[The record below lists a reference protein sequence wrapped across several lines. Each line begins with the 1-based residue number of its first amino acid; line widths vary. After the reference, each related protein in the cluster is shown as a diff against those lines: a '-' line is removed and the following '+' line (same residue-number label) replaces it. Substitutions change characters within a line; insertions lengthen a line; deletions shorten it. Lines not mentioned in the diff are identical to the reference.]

1 MADPQQVLAQR
12 VHDAIVASFGQEF
25 GDADP
30 LIRSSSFADFQA
42 NVALPLGKRLGR
54 APRQV
59 AGELVARLDVTD
71 MCAAPE
77 VSGPGFINFTLRDDW
92 IAAQASQM
100 LSDRRLG
107 LAPTASPQTVVV
119 EYSSPNVAKEMHVG
133 HLRTTI
139 VGDAIARVL
148 EFAGHRVIRDNHVG
162 DWGTPFGMLIEHL
175 LDVGEDSAEAALLMT
190 DPNAF
195 YQAARRKF
203 DTEPEFTERARSR
216 LVRLQAGDPDTM
228 VIWQRLV
235 DISREYLHQVYT
247 RLGVSLT
254 DDDIRGESFYNDML
268 ADTVSVL
275 EKQGIAVESEGALCA
290 FPAGFTGREG
300 RPLPLIIRKSDG
312 GYNYATTD
320 LAAVR
325 YRVDQLRCDR
335 SVYVVGSE
343 QALHFQMVF
352 AVARQAGWIPES
364 VSFEHAQI
372 GMVLGQ
378 DGNRLKTR
386 EGETPKLSDLLQEG
400 VDRARGIL
408 DELDA
413 AARFGEAELD
423 VVAEAVGIGAVKYA
437 DLSTARESAYLFDWD
452 RMISFRGNTGPYLQ
466 YATARI
472 RSIFRRAAEART
484 AESGTAESGT
494 GEAGTAGSGAGDAEA
509 AARGAGVAIT
519 AGPERAL
526 ALRLLS
532 FGAVVTQLGETAEPH
547 RLCAYLFDVAS
558 LFTTFYEECPVLKA
572 EPESLRVSRLALCAL
587 TLDVLTKGLELLGVP
602 IPERM

>member
-12 VHDAIVASFGQEF
+12 VHDAIVASFGPDY
-25 GDADP
+25 GAVDP
-30 LIRSSSFADFQA
+30 QIRSSSFADFQA

-54 APRQV
+54 PPREV
-59 AGELVARLDVTD
+59 AGELAARLDVTD
-71 MCAAPE
+71 MCAEPE

-100 LSDRRLG
+100 LNDPRLG
-107 LAPTASPQTVVV
+107 LAPADRPQTVVV

-175 LDVGEDSAEAALLMT
+175 LDVGEDSAEAALLTT

-203 DTEPEFTERARSR
+203 ETDPEFTERARSR
-216 LVRLQAGDPDTM
+216 LVRLQAGDPDTLA
-228 VIWQRLV
+228 IWQRLV
-235 DISREYLHQVYT
+235 DISREYLHQVYA

-254 DDDIRGESFYNDML
+254 DDDIRGESFYNDLL
-268 ADTVSVL
+268 ADTVGEL
-275 EKQGIAVESEGALCA
+275 EERGIATESEGALCA

-312 GYNYATTD
+312 GYNYASTD

-325 YRVDQLRCDR
+325 YRVDKLSCDR

-352 AVARQAGWIPES
+352 AVAREAGWIPAGAR
-364 VSFEHAQI
+364 FEHAQI

-386 EGETPKLSDLLQEG
+386 EGETPKLSGLLQEG

-413 AARFGEAELD
+413 AARFEEAELD
-423 VVAEAVGIGAVKYA
+423 AVAEAVGIGAVKYA

-472 RSIFRRAAEART
+472 RSIFRRAAGDGA
-484 AESGTAESGT
+484 
-494 GEAGTAGSGAGDAEA
+494 AGRAADAEA
-509 AARGAGVAIT
+509 AARRAGVAIS
-519 AGPERAL
+519 AVPERAL

-532 FGAVVTQLGETAEPH
+532 FGAMVTQLGETAEPH

-587 TLDVLTKGLELLGVP
+587 TLDVLTMGLDLLGVP

>member
-1 MADPQQVLAQR
+1 
-12 VHDAIVASFGQEF
+12 VHDAIVASFGPDF

-30 LIRSSSFADFQA
+30 LIRPSSFADFQA

-54 APRQV
+54 PPREVAAELAARVDV
-59 AGELVARLDVTD
+59 AGI
-71 MCAAPE
+71 CAEPE
-77 VSGPGFINFTLRDDW
+77 VSGPGFINFSLRDDW
-92 IAAQASQM
+92 IAAQATQM
-100 LSDRRLG
+100 LGDPRLG
-107 LAPTASPQTVVV
+107 LAPAATPQTVVV

-175 LDVGEDSAEAALLMT
+175 LDAGEDSAEAGLLST

-203 DTEPEFTERARSR
+203 DSDPAFTERARSR

-235 DISREYLHQVYT
+235 DISRGYLHQVYT
-247 RLGVSLT
+247 RLRVSLT
-254 DDDIRGESFYNDML
+254 DEDIRGESFYNDML
-268 ADTVSVL
+268 ADTVGELVAR
-275 EKQGIAVESEGALCA
+275 GIAVESEGALCA

-312 GYNYATTD
+312 GYNYASTD

-325 YRVDQLRCDR
+325 YRVDKLSADR

-352 AVARQAGWIPES
+352 AVAREAGWIPAEAR
-364 VSFEHAQI
+364 FEHAQI

-386 EGETPKLSDLLQEG
+386 EGETPKLTGLLQEG

-408 DELDA
+408 DEVDA
-413 AARFGEAELD
+413 SSRFDAAELD
-423 VVAEAVGIGAVKYA
+423 AVADAVGIGAVKYA

-472 RSIFRRAAEART
+472 KSIFRRAGE
-484 AESGTAESGT
+484 
-494 GEAGTAGSGAGDAEA
+494 GEAGQAQAGQAEAGARGSGI
-509 AARGAGVAIT
+509 AIT

-526 ALRLLS
+526 ALRLLD
-532 FGAVVTQLGETAEPH
+532 FGAMVTQLGETAEPH

-572 EPESLRVSRLALCAL
+572 EPASLRASRLALCAL
-587 TLDVLTKGLELLGVP
+587 TLDALTLGLTLLGVP

>member
-1 MADPQQVLAQR
+1 M
-12 VHDAIVASFGQEF
+12 
-25 GDADP
+25 
-30 LIRSSSFADFQA
+30 
-42 NVALPLGKRLGR
+42 
-54 APRQV
+54 
-59 AGELVARLDVTD
+59 
-71 MCAAPE
+71 
-77 VSGPGFINFTLRDDW
+77 
-92 IAAQASQM
+92 
-100 LSDRRLG
+100 
-107 LAPTASPQTVVV
+107 VV

-175 LDVGEDSAEAALLMT
+175 LDVGEDSAEAALLTT

-203 DTEPEFTERARSR
+203 DNDPAFTERARSR
-216 LVRLQAGDPDTM
+216 LVRLQAGDPATM
-228 VIWQRLV
+228 TIWQRLV
-235 DISREYLHQVYT
+235 DISRGYLHQVYT

-254 DDDIRGESFYNDML
+254 DDDIRGESFYNDLL
-268 ADTVSVL
+268 ADTVAILV
-275 EKQGIAVESEGALCA
+275 EKGIATESEGALCA

-300 RPLPLIIRKSDG
+300 KPLPLIIRKSDG

-325 YRVDQLRCDR
+325 YRVDKLSVDR

-352 AVARQAGWIPES
+352 AVAREAGWIPAG
-364 VSFEHAQI
+364 VRFEHAQI
-372 GMVLGQ
+372 GMVLGE
-378 DGNRLKTR
+378 DGGRLRTR
-386 EGETPKLSDLLQEG
+386 EGETPKLSGLLDEG
-400 VDRARGIL
+400 VDRARAIL
-408 DELDA
+408 DEVDA
-413 AARFGEAELD
+413 ASRFDPAEFD
-423 VVAEAVGIGAVKYA
+423 AVAEAVGIGAVKYA

-472 RSIFRRAAEART
+472 RSIFRRADAGSRAESPVPRDADLAGAAEA
-484 AESGTAESGT
+484 S
-494 GEAGTAGSGAGDAEA
+494 
-509 AARGAGVAIT
+509 AARAAGVTIT

-526 ALRLLS
+526 ALRLLG
-532 FGAVVTQLGETAEPH
+532 FGAMVTQLGETAEPH

-572 EPESLRVSRLALCAL
+572 ESESLRLSRLALCAL
-587 TLDVLTKGLELLGVP
+587 TLEVLASGLGLLGVP
-602 IPERM
+602 VPERM

>member
-1 MADPQQVLAQR
+1 
-12 VHDAIVASFGQEF
+12 
-25 GDADP
+25 
-30 LIRSSSFADFQA
+30 
-42 NVALPLGKRLGR
+42 
-54 APRQV
+54 
-59 AGELVARLDVTD
+59 
-71 MCAAPE
+71 
-77 VSGPGFINFTLRDDW
+77 
-92 IAAQASQM
+92 
-100 LSDRRLG
+100 
-107 LAPTASPQTVVV
+107 
-119 EYSSPNVAKEMHVG
+119 MHVG

-175 LDVGEDSAEAALLMT
+175 LDVGPDSAEAALLTT

-203 DTEPEFTERARSR
+203 DNDPEFTERARSR
-216 LVRLQAGDPDTM
+216 LVRLQAGDPDTLE
-228 VIWQRLV
+228 IWQRLV
-235 DISREYLHQVYT
+235 DISREYLHQVYS
-247 RLGVSLT
+247 RLDVSLT
-254 DDDIRGESFYNDML
+254 DADIRGESFYNDLL
-268 ADTVSVL
+268 ADTVAILV
-275 EKQGIAVESEGALCA
+275 EKGIATVSEGALCA

-325 YRVDQLRCDR
+325 YRVDKLSADR

-352 AVARQAGWIPES
+352 AVAREAGWIPAGAR
-364 VSFEHAQI
+364 FEHAQI

-386 EGETPKLSDLLQEG
+386 EGETPKLGDLLQEG

-413 AARFGEAELD
+413 ASRFEPAELD
-423 VVAEAVGIGAVKYA
+423 AVAEAVGIGAVKYA

-472 RSIFRRAAEART
+472 RSIFRRADDGDGGAEA
-484 AESGTAESGT
+484 
-494 GEAGTAGSGAGDAEA
+494 GA
-509 AARGAGVAIT
+509 RRSGVAVT

-526 ALRLLS
+526 ALRLLD
-532 FGAVVTQLGETAEPH
+532 FGTMVTQLGETAEPH

-572 EPESLRVSRLALCAL
+572 EPESLRTSRLALCAL

-602 IPERM
+602 IPDRM

>member
-1 MADPQQVLAQR
+1 MTPSR
-12 VHDAIVASFGQEF
+12 AS
-25 GDADP
+25 
-30 LIRSSSFADFQA
+30 
-42 NVALPLGKRLGR
+42 
-54 APRQV
+54 
-59 AGELVARLDVTD
+59 
-71 MCAAPE
+71 
-77 VSGPGFINFTLRDDW
+77 
-92 IAAQASQM
+92 
-100 LSDRRLG
+100 
-107 LAPTASPQTVVV
+107 
-119 EYSSPNVAKEMHVG
+119 
-133 HLRTTI
+133 
-139 VGDAIARVL
+139 L

-175 LDVGEDSAEAALLMT
+175 LDVGEDSAEAALLVT

-195 YQAARRKF
+195 YQAARHKF
-203 DTEPEFTERARSR
+203 DTDPAFTERARRR
-216 LVRLQAGDPDTM
+216 LVRLQAGDPETLA
-228 VIWQRLV
+228 IWQRLV
-235 DISREYLHQVYT
+235 DISREYLHQIYA

-275 EKQGIAVESEGALCA
+275 EERGIATESEGALCA
-290 FPAGFTGREG
+290 FPSGFTGREG

-325 YRVDQLRCDR
+325 YRVDKLSADR
-335 SVYVVGSE
+335 SIYVVGSE

-352 AVARQAGWIPES
+352 AVAREVGWIPDRA
-364 VSFEHAQI
+364 SFEHAQI

-386 EGETPKLSDLLQEG
+386 EGETPKLSGLLAEG

-413 AARFGEAELD
+413 AARFDAAELD
-423 VVAEAVGIGAVKYA
+423 AVAEAVGIGAVKYA

-472 RSIFRRAAEART
+472 RSIFRRAAETGAVT
-484 AESGTAESGT
+484 AGPVS
-494 GEAGTAGSGAGDAEA
+494 AGTVGASTAGASTAGVGAGDAEA
-509 AARGAGVAIT
+509 AARTAGVAIT

-532 FGAVVTQLGETAEPH
+532 FGAMVTQLGETAEPH

-572 EPESLRVSRLALCAL
+572 ESESLRVSRLALSAL
-587 TLDVLTKGLELLGVP
+587 TLDVLTKGLDLLGVP

>member
-12 VHDAIVASFGQEF
+12 VHDAIVASFGPDY

-30 LIRSSSFADFQA
+30 LIRPSSFADFQA
-42 NVALPLGKRLGR
+42 NVALPLGKRLR
-54 APRQV
+54 RPPREV
-59 AGELVARLDVTD
+59 AAELAARLDVAD
-71 MCAAPE
+71 ICADPE
-77 VSGPGFINFTLRDDW
+77 VSGPGFINLTLRDDW

-100 LSDRRLG
+100 LGDPRLG
-107 LAPTASPQTVVV
+107 LERAEHPQTVVV

-139 VGDAIARVL
+139 VGDAIASVL
-148 EFAGHRVIRDNHVG
+148 KFAGHRVIRDNHVG

-175 LDVGEDSAEAALLMT
+175 LDAGEDSADAGLLTT

-195 YQAARRKF
+195 YQAARYKF
-203 DTEPEFTERARSR
+203 DNDPAFTERARSR
-216 LVRLQAGDPDTM
+216 LVRLQAGDQDTLA
-228 VIWQRLV
+228 IWQRLV
-235 DISREYLHQVYT
+235 DISRGYLHQVYS
-247 RLGVSLT
+247 RLRVSLT
-254 DDDIRGESFYNDML
+254 DDDIRGESFYNDLL
-268 ADTVSVL
+268 ADTVAILV
-275 EKQGIAVESEGALCA
+275 EKGIATESEGALCA

-300 RPLPLIIRKSDG
+300 KPLPLIIRKSDG

-325 YRVDQLRCDR
+325 YRVDKLSCDR
-335 SVYVVGSE
+335 AVYIVGSE

-352 AVARQAGWIPES
+352 AVAREAGWIPAG
-364 VSFEHAQI
+364 VRFEHAQI

-378 DGNRLKTR
+378 DGNRLRTR
-386 EGETPKLSDLLQEG
+386 EGETPKLAGLLEEG

-408 DELDA
+408 DEVDA
-413 AARFGEAELD
+413 ASRFDPAELD
-423 VVAEAVGIGAVKYA
+423 AVAEAVGIGAVKYA

-472 RSIFRRAAEART
+472 RSIFRRADAGAAGVAGAQDGEL
-484 AESGTAESGT
+484 T
-494 GEAGTAGSGAGDAEA
+494 GAAEA
-509 AARGAGVAIT
+509 AARAVGVTVT

-532 FGAVVTQLGETAEPH
+532 FGAMVTQLGETTEPH

-572 EPESLRVSRLALCAL
+572 ESESLRVSRLALCAL
-587 TLDVLTKGLELLGVP
+587 TLDVLARGLGLLGVP
-602 IPERM
+602 VPERM

>member
-1 MADPQQVLAQR
+1 M
-12 VHDAIVASFGQEF
+12 HDAIVASFGPDF

-30 LIRSSSFADFQA
+30 LIRPSSFADFQA

-54 APRQV
+54 PPREV
-59 AGELVARLDVTD
+59 AAELAARLDVAD
-71 MCAAPE
+71 MCAEPE
-77 VSGPGFINFTLRDDW
+77 VSGPGFINFSLRDDW
-92 IAAQASQM
+92 IAAQATQM
-100 LSDRRLG
+100 LGDPRLG
-107 LAPTASPQTVVV
+107 LAPTATPQTVVV

-175 LDVGEDSAEAALLMT
+175 LDVGVDSAEAGLLTT

-203 DTEPEFTERARSR
+203 DSDPAFTERARSR

-228 VIWQRLV
+228 AIWQRLV
-235 DISREYLHQVYT
+235 DISRGYLHQVYT
-247 RLGVSLT
+247 RLRVSLT
-254 DDDIRGESFYNDML
+254 DEDIRGESFYNDML
-268 ADTVSVL
+268 ADTVGEL
-275 EKQGIAVESEGALCA
+275 EERGIAVVSEGALCA

-312 GYNYATTD
+312 GYNYASTD

-325 YRVDQLRCDR
+325 YRVDKLSADR
-335 SVYVVGSE
+335 AIYVVGSE

-352 AVARQAGWIPES
+352 AVAIQAGWIPAEAR
-364 VSFEHAQI
+364 FEHAQI

-378 DGNRLKTR
+378 DGNRLRTR
-386 EGETPKLSDLLQEG
+386 EGETPKLSGLLQEG

-408 DELDA
+408 DEVDA
-413 AARFGEAELD
+413 SSRFDAAELD
-423 VVAEAVGIGAVKYA
+423 AVAEAVGIGAVKYA

-472 RSIFRRAAEART
+472 KSIFRRA
-484 AESGTAESGT
+484 
-494 GEAGTAGSGAGDAEA
+494 GEAGQAEA
-509 AARGAGVAIT
+509 GQAEADARRSGVAIT

-526 ALRLLS
+526 ALRLLD
-532 FGAVVTQLGETAEPH
+532 FGAMVTQLGETAEPH

-572 EPESLRVSRLALCAL
+572 EPASLRASRLALCAL
-587 TLDVLTKGLELLGVP
+587 TLDALTLGLTLLGVP
-602 IPERM
+602 IPDRM